1 MIIKK
6 IETLIEEAIDVGAS
20 SSSPIESQLGKDLN
34 SALASKGFGDKFD
47 ALVADGKKTA
57 DELGS
62 DLADFFS
69 KAKSGIGTVL
79 DNVKKEIERTPGNLK
94 QIGQNI
100 KDEAER
106 TPGNIKQ
113 IGQNIKDEIE
123 RTPGNIKQI
132 GQNIKDELDRTPGN
146 IKNMYN
152 DAVDHAQS
160 TLNKLQRGSED
171 ISDSITAYF
180 IPYQGNPI
188 IKDLVRFG
196 TDYPTTFNALVVAVP
211 LVLVGALSA
220 GSYAIVKKIKNM
232 KDAKAELEK
241 AGTELENA
249 TTDSA
254 KAAATKKVA
263 LIGAKALLLGK

>member
-1 MIIKK
+1 MIIKQ
-6 IETLIEEAIDVGAS
+6 IEDLIEEADGETS
-20 SSSPIESQLGKDLN
+20 TLDDTLKS
-34 SALASKGFGDKFD
+34 FGNKFD
-47 ALVADGKKTA
+47 TIIANGKKTA

-62 DLADFFS
+62 DLADFFN

-123 RTPGNIKQI
+123 RTPD
-132 GQNIKDELDRTPGN
+132 NIKDMYAKTAVFAQKTLDKITN
-146 IKNMYN
+146 
-152 DAVDHAQS
+152 
-160 TLNKLQRGSED
+160 GSENFAD
-171 ISDSITAYF
+171 VVSDYF
-180 IPYQGNPI
+180 VPYQSNPVVR
-188 IKDLVRFG
+188 DLVKMSMDNPHAFS
-196 TDYPTTFNALVVAVP
+196 ALVVAVP

-232 KDAKAELEK
+232 KEAQAELEK
-241 AGTELENA
+241 AGTELEKA

-254 KAAATKKVA
+254 KATATKKVA
-263 LIGAKALLLGK
+263 LIGAKMLVLSKSSK